1 MNTDLKKRLEEYD
14 ILADIYRRL
23 SIVVSQVLE
32 KTMSDTDLRPMQ
44 IVSRIKT
51 KESVAEKMSHKHDK
65 YHYVRDINDLLGFR
79 IIFYF
84 SDQMDICAEAIKKAF
99 NVDPKRSKDKRQLI
113 DPTAFGYISLHYICS
128 LPEDQGYPVEL
139 CGRNFEIQI
148 RTVLQHTWAEIEHD
162 LGYKSEFD
170 IPREIRREFSRVA
183 GLLEVADEVFVNLK
197 KRIGDYK
204 LEVCES
210 ISNDEADDMTLDL
223 ITLTEYMNRSRTMTA
238 LLSDISAVSGAGI
251 KEVSPEYYVER
262 LHFLGIQTLGDL
274 KRFNTEEY
282 DHALLLARNVLADKD
297 IEELISTVGFFYLC
311 RARLVFG
318 DMDEKRIYRY
328 YRIDETDP
336 GYAAEQTEHIMYLRK
351 LMRHDAH

>member
-1 MNTDLKKRLEEYD
+1 
-14 ILADIYRRL
+14 
-23 SIVVSQVLE
+23 
-32 KTMSDTDLRPMQ
+32 MQ
-44 IVSRIKT
+44 INSRIKT
-51 KESVAEKMSHKHDK
+51 KESLAEKMSHKHDK
-65 YHYVRDINDLLGFR
+65 YRHVSDINDFLGFR
-79 IIFYF
+79 LVFYF
-84 SDQMDICAEAIKKAF
+84 ADQMDMCAEVIKKTF
-99 NVDPKRSKDKRQLI
+99 KVDMRRSKDKRQLI

-128 LPEDQGYPVEL
+128 LPEDMDYPAEL

-204 LEVCES
+204 VQVCES
-210 ISNDEADDMTLDL
+210 ITNDEADDMTLDL

-238 LLSDISAVSGAGI
+238 LLGDIASITGAVI
-251 KEVSPEYYVER
+251 KEVLPEYYVER

-274 KRFNTEEY
+274 KALNTEEY
-282 DHALLLARNVLADKD
+282 DHALMLAQNVLSEQDLD
-297 IEELISTVGFFYLC
+297 ELASTVGFFYLC

-318 DMDEKRIYRY
+318 DMNEKSIYRY

-336 GYAAEQTEHIMYLRK
+336 GYAAEQTEHIMFLRNK
-351 LMRHDAH
+351 LFS